1 MIGKV
6 NGAAKTEYDNYIDPL
21 MTQQATD
28 IHDLTTA
35 ISADYS
41 GWGSI
46 PVSQYH
52 PAGAQYHS
60 ITPNFERL
68 MLANFARL
76 VLGCIEAEFASKI

>member
-1 MIGKV
+1 MADAIQDTGEMIGKV
-6 NGAAKTEYDNYIDPL
+6 NGAVKTEYDNYIDPL

-28 IHDLTTA
+28 IHDQTTA

-60 ITPNFERL
+60 IASNFERL
-68 MLANFARL
+68 LF
-76 VLGCIEAEFASKI
+76 GCIEADFWK